1 MFLRSHRSYVG
12 HQVWRL
18 HLLSAKLWL
27 IIIKIY
33 FFHWAFMV
41 LIFTL
46 CLPSL
51 SLLWSKSSSS
61 LVRIIAE
68 VSHVHAQ
75 SCFSL
80 VHLSHCSQIKFIKCA
95 QDIHNSKAYHRSLNI
110 PECSDIV
117 FSSHWPIEITR
128 QNDTSFAER
137 SVFPD
142 RRIIFIVNYGIKLV
156 LGKKMRAENL

>member
-33 FFHWAFMV
+33 CFHWAFMV

-128 QNDTSFAER
+128 QNNTSFAER

-142 RRIIFIVNYGIKLV
+142 RRIVNYRMKLV